1 MSGTRIILLATVLG
15 ACTGAP
21 TPPQTLN
28 DATKQE
34 VRAQVERTMG
44 AFTSMDLEG
53 FKAGLSEDVVAF
65 EMDLESKPV
74 RLGSRD
80 DAVRYADEMFAQLK
94 KMGASL
100 KLDVHSSDCRGTSM
114 LAYCIVEFD
123 FKATMPDGSMMSQP
137 SRNSVVLRRGDNDWK
152 WTHWHSSLAVPPTP
166 PAPTPGP

>member
-1 MSGTRIILLATVLG
+1 MALLATLLG
-15 ACTGAP
+15 ACACAP
-21 TPPQTLN
+21 TPPQTLD
-28 DATKQE
+28 DAAKQE

-80 DAVRYADEMFAQLK
+80 DAVRYADEMFSQLR

-100 KLDVHSSDCRGTSM
+100 KLDVRSSDCRGTST

-123 FKATMPDGSMMSQP
+123 FKATMPDGSSLSQP
-137 SRNSVVLRRGDNDWK
+137 SRNSVVLRHGDSGWK
-152 WTHWHSSLAVPPTP
+152 WAHWHSSLAVASTP
-166 PAPTPGP
+166 PAPSPGP